1 MTTRS
6 SFKYNHLF
14 NLYFTSEG
22 IPFTLKNRS
31 IGFPEDRTNP
41 IYEKRYVSINTP
53 WTVLSHNL
61 YKTIDYWWVLAALNK
76 SQIFYAE
83 EGTEIYIIP
92 EKYIESVIATI
103 KSQSGV

>member
-1 MTTRS
+1 MPIS
-6 SFKYNHLF
+6 SFKYNNLF
-14 NLYFTSEG
+14 NLYFSAEG

-31 IGFPEDRTNP
+31 IAFPEDKTNP
-41 IYEKRYVSINTP
+41 IYQKKAISINTP

-61 YKTIDYWWVLAALNK
+61 YGTVDYWWILSSLNK

-92 EKYIESVIATI
+92 PDYIDDIIATI
-103 KSQSGV
+103 KQQIRM

>member
-1 MTTRS
+1 MPVS

-14 NLYFTSEG
+14 NLYFTRER

-31 IGFPEDRTNP
+31 ISFPQDKTNP
-41 IYEKRYVSINTP
+41 IYETKAISINTP

-61 YKTIDYWWVLAALNK
+61 YGTINYWWVLSSLNK

-83 EGTEIYIIP
+83 EGSEITIISP
-92 EKYIESVIATI
+92 DYIEDVIATI
-103 KSQSGV
+103 VEQMRT